1 MKNAMNMNQQSIKKE
16 ETEAIERFYINTI
29 KR

>member
-1 MKNAMNMNQQSIKKE
+1 MKNAMNMNQQSSKSE
-16 ETEAIERFYINTI
+16 ENKAIERFYINII

>member
-1 MKNAMNMNQQSIKKE
+1 MKNAMNMNQQSSKLE
-16 ETEAIERFYINTI
+16 ENKAIERFYINII